1 VEFQNYGKDGMN
13 FRGINLEYPAT
24 PPTAHTAHKI
34 LNCSFNGGFNGALMS
49 HGSLNTA
56 FSNNVVYASYSHGV
70 YFDPASVGATVTA
83 NLVVGNYL
91 SVWTYMGGRGLP
103 TSAQMY
109 SQGAMVLG
117 GYAQCVRPF
126 L

>member
-1 VEFQNYGKDGMN
+1 M
-13 FRGINLEYPAT
+13 A
-24 PPTAHTAHKI
+24 PTAHTAHTFV
-34 LNCSFNGGFNGALMS
+34 NCSFNGGFNGALMS

-117 GYAQCVRPF
+117 GCVQCVRPF
-126 L
+126 I